1 MSNMIIYDLNNP
13 GEPTLS
19 KALPERLVEG
29 DPSYKT
35 WEKDNVDNGRIR
47 SGIWEATPG
56 TTRSIKG
63 ETWEFCTL
71 LSGVMELTEDGGKT
85 RRLGAGDAFVLRPGF
100 TGTWRT
106 IETVRKLWVIVS
118 PD

>member
-1 MSNMIIYDLNNP
+1 MTGLVVFDLENP
-13 GEPTLS
+13 GTPKES

-29 DPSYKT
+29 DPSYRT
-35 WEKDNVDNGRIR
+35 WEIDTVDNGRIR

-56 TTRSIKG
+56 ATRSIKG
-63 ETWEFCTL
+63 ETWEYCTL
-71 LSGVMELTEDGGKT
+71 LSGVMELTEDGQPP
-85 RRLGAGDAFVLRPGF
+85 RRLTAGDTFVLRPGF

-118 PD
+118 P